1 MTQREKT
8 TLAFELA
15 LATALAFVVGGILHE
30 SAGLP
35 LSFAVPSGELT
46 WGAVIL
52 YFIS

>member
-8 TLAFELA
+8 TLALELA
-15 LATALAFVVGGILHE
+15 LATALALVVGGILHGR
-30 SAGLP
+30 GLP
-35 LSFAVPSGELT
+35 LSFAVPSAELT